1 MRQPLSQTISR
12 ALLVG
17 AVLFT
22 HVMFAHQA
30 EANFW
35 AQRAEAVQ
43 RMRSEAS
50 PTSVGTRGLADLFS
64 APANTE
70 LLTNGVGRPRPA
82 FSVQSFPAPLRKEAA
97 DLLTALLPHAT
108 IRSFADAG
116 PGSPLVIHLQDVHGH
131 TGAQRN
137 IAALLTETI
146 RLRPEAP
153 VVLEGGAGLISR
165 PTFGTVSPQAVQR
178 TAAFFFNIGVISG
191 AEVAALTAPRG
202 TVFFGAE
209 DPDLYLA
216 NVNAILEASLRRQG
230 LVNRLATWRD
240 QAETDANKMFNPSL
254 RALHDKSR
262 GWASG
267 AEGLSERAR
276 FLWEH
281 RKIRKYPELGKFM
294 NATHMEKELVLP
306 AVQRDRNALLVAM
319 ENRLSGSAT
328 LALTQA
334 ALAFRS
340 GTLRPG
346 DFYRTLRQTL
356 QESGLVL
363 DRYPAFEFYT
373 HYVILTD
380 DIQLESLH
388 QELEA
393 LESSLWDLWTET
405 SEERRQV
412 ALIRDLRLASQ
423 LAALELTPDEWA
435 AYGHRLEEIH
445 HLPERLNI
453 DVGAGKTFVRDW
465 VNTLLPFE
473 QFYQLAESRNGAL
486 AKNVVKVFP
495 TDSGTRPLVVLVAG
509 GFHSTGLAAVFAKQ
523 HISVLTLSPKL
534 EEVGSGTPFDL
545 FTRDRTPLEQLFASP
560 RISLSDTLAIQP
572 IGNGKNTRHEAF
584 RALAPRLAPLLNPL
598 DASEKDLNYRIDD
611 RQNPGLAV
619 SQGDGP
625 IPEGELNEI
634 TGGGRV
640 LEKNVPTSL
649 NEEEIQTPRVYVFT
663 KKGSA
668 ITPFLVSLRG
678 LIPRVN
684 RGLSK
689 LFGVALWALFLLP
702 FTPSPTTQAATFYNI
717 GETVQVTVEKGE
729 HLWGVAQR
737 VLEAKGVRATNK
749 ATLELV
755 KDLAQANR
763 RVIKNPHLIYPGVAY
778 TLPAQHLT
786 PAVTQTLTG
795 VESVESPATE
805 PPLTPPAS
813 LSFPPDHSIS
823 DGSSGVTAHSS
834 TNPPLDFSSA
844 PAPEA
849 PGEKGYDMTLLF
861 MLASAYVYRAARS
874 VLTPTLFSALQSNAK
889 KLLIKTIRLKTEAA
903 RVLAVPRKLHPFFY
917 FLGIAGIV
925 TGVFWFVPENV
936 LPAIISDQM
945 PTFLPSATV
954 VAAGSH
960 LSNQWPVELGLAIA
974 LGLASYFIW
983 WRAKEVDLSAVE
995 KSDPRLMDW
1004 ILKLDTME
1012 TVVEG
1017 ERLESDYLLPLLNN
1031 IQALTL
1037 NHQVTPASLADRGM
1051 VEKQIEIYRSI
1062 SRLSRNT
1069 VRLLD
1074 ARLNGSLS
1082 KDDSSRER
1090 IVDVREKIFLYQL
1103 YALKVSHSLVNASV
1117 AHWAFSNFD
1126 NHSSWFERWRLGYIL
1141 RSVRGVR
1148 TMIQRSTSAFN
1159 RNMFRD
1165 KPGTGNLI
1173 WDRAADLSAVR
1184 LGNTLIPGL
1193 YSDQKMAALSHTFD
1207 GLMEKAKSKNLSD
1220 MTVKDLHR
1228 KGVSTM
1234 MGLLFWSVTISM
1246 TLSFGHALLAF
1257 LTGLGANMALFRL
1270 QAAGTRRDS
1279 FYREGL
1285 ADWIRTNVENT
1296 HPNGRLHS
1304 NGNTLEEDP
1313 FHLDRHSIP
1322 FNFKKAQTALE
1333 IELGAKTPS
1342 ADLVILVART
1352 PEERKLYEAR
1362 KQDPRIF
1369 RPDVP
1374 VIVLFVPENQGT
1386 FLAYATAALYPYSD
1400 EFSALSAP
1408 YPHLKDRR
1416 PWDVRIGTLVSK
1428 ESRVEAVA
1436 MPLHELPPLGKH
1448 FHPGSLAD
1456 TTVFDL
1462 GLMNIYRATQ
1472 ESAQKGLGG
1481 MAFRWA
1487 DRAYI
1492 GPIRIGEGHGITL
1505 DAYWAN
1511 REEMVGHGFGA
1522 VVATPGKPIKLI
1534 RMRGDDNTFRVL
1546 GDKHPGRVYDSSNVK
1561 LDQYQGF
1568 SGEGFYSFD
1577 EKGAAAQTD
1586 YLRKLVRNYKKLNGK
1601 PPLDLLM
1608 NFLIP
1613 AQIAR
1618 RHMQNPAAIVQKVA
1632 TYFAQNGF
1640 LTDSSRKNQL
1650 NGFNL
1655 KNARKTTLFTRGHW
1669 SFMLNANPVE
1679 GFFYGGGA
1687 YSYSAV
1693 GESQVHPSLPSFRNT
1708 LYSKFHKA
1716 VGILLV
1722 PWVALGTVLSHWTP
1736 KGFLA
1741 ALSIPL
1747 LTIWLLTSPVGL
1759 IASRVAMAGGAVV
1772 HSLGRIRRA
1781 DRPIDS
1787 PHGAQDITLETWSHP
1802 ARAVDEMTAVVNE
1815 LEGIPGPL
1823 EEGARRAL
1831 ARLGVTLIAS
1841 MPLQNNLLE
1850 GFDAKKARRLFQR
1863 AAPGAWAKEIE
1874 ATDRQGAA
1882 GIVHR
1887 TALRSLAYQVLEVRR
1902 GASRGNALDET
1913 VGQTAFLAGLAGLT
1927 GASLSELHNLMT
1939 LWIGRKNGNEGWE
1952 GRWNAE
1958 VQRGRSSRRSFDSTL
1973 TAEHPLGHASETTFT
1988 ALRVTELMPAVR
2000 SASAQRRALSASLHR
2015 RASSAQKKNDILII
2029 NGMATQGLDE
2039 RTARRILQ
2047 ERLNDP
2053 TLNAYLASVRLVLIP
2068 GEHFTPENVLDRLP
2082 KELAH
2087 HSMDL
2092 ITVNSNAVVVNPLQV
2107 APPYR
2112 VLLLELLGGEIHYV
2126 DVIGV
2131 AKKALNAARV
2141 VAIGA

>member
-1 MRQPLSQTISR
+1 MKHIFPYIICRIVL
-12 ALLVG
+12 AG
-17 AVLFT
+17 AVLT
-22 HVMFAHQA
+22 TQALFAHRA

-35 AQRAEAVQ
+35 TQRAEAVQ
-43 RMRSEAS
+43 RMKGESSPAS
-50 PTSVGTRGLADLFS
+50 LGTGGFSDMLSAPPSVGFLTKKADH
-64 APANTE
+64 
-70 LLTNGVGRPRPA
+70 LLPA
-82 FSVQSFPAPLRKEAA
+82 FADQSFPAPLREESADILAA
-97 DLLTALLPHAT
+97 LPIHAT
-108 IRSFADAG
+108 IRSFTDAG
-116 PGSPLVIHLQDVHGH
+116 PGTPLLIHLQDVHGH
-131 TGAQRN
+131 REAQRN
-137 IAALLTETI
+137 IASLLTELI
-146 RLRPEAP
+146 RLRPKTP
-153 VVLEGGAGLISR
+153 ILLEGGAGPISR
-165 PTFGTVSPQAVQR
+165 PTFGTVSAETAQR
-178 TAAFFFNIGVISG
+178 TAAFFFNIRMISG
-191 AEVAALTAPRG
+191 AEVAALTAPVE
-202 TVFFGAE
+202 TPFFGAE
-209 DPDLYLA
+209 NPDLYLA
-216 NVNAILEASLRRQG
+216 NVDAVRAASPHRHRLLSRLAAWRTHTEADADRLFNSSLR
-230 LVNRLATWRD
+230 V
-240 QAETDANKMFNPSL
+240 
-254 RALHDKSR
+254 LHNESR
-262 GWASG
+262 GWFSG
-267 AEGLSERAR
+267 SGSVSEQAR
-276 FLWEH
+276 FLWQH
-281 RKIRKYPELGKFM
+281 RDTQKCPELEKFM
-294 NATHMEKELVLP
+294 GAVQMEKKILLP
-306 AVQRDRNALLVAM
+306 AVQRDRNALLSAM
-319 ENRLSGSAT
+319 EGRLSGPAT
-328 LALTQA
+328 RTLTQT

-340 GTLRPG
+340 GALRPS
-346 DFYRTLRQTL
+346 DFYRRLRETVQKC
-356 QESGLVL
+356 GLSL
-363 DRYPAFEFYT
+363 DRYPAFEYYT
-373 HYVILTD
+373 RYVILVD
-380 DIQLESLH
+380 SILPDSLH
-388 QELEA
+388 REMES
-393 LESSLWDLWTET
+393 LESSLWHRWAET
-405 SEERRQV
+405 TEERRRV
-412 ALIRDLRLASQ
+412 ALIRDLRLAAQ
-423 LAALELTPDEWA
+423 LAALELTPDQWT
-435 AYGHRLEEIH
+435 AYVHRSEEIH
-445 HLPERLNI
+445 HLPHRLAEEGSLSLNVWT
-453 DVGAGKTFVRDW
+453 D
-465 VNTLLPFE
+465 TLDPFE
-473 QFYQLAESRNGAL
+473 RFYRFAEARNGAL
-486 AKNVVKVFP
+486 ADSVARLIP
-495 TDSGTRPLVVLVAG
+495 TDSGTRPLAVLVAG
-509 GFHSTGLAAVFAKQ
+509 GFHSAGLASVFSAQK
-523 HISVLTLSPKL
+523 ISVLTLSPKL
-534 EEVGSGTPFDL
+534 EGVESATPFDL
-545 FTRDRTPLEQLFASP
+545 FTRDRTPLEQLFATP
-560 RISLSDTLAIQP
+560 RISLSDTLTLQP
-572 IGNGKNTRHEAF
+572 IGMEAAP
-584 RALAPRLAPLLNPL
+584 RWEALMSLAPRLALLL
-598 DASEKDLNYRIDD
+598 DPSKQGEEGQNLTMDD
-611 RQNPGLAV
+611 EQTPGLIV
-619 SQGDGP
+619 SKDGRD
-625 IPEGELNEI
+625 IPDGKLKEL
-634 TGGGRV
+634 TGNGTV
-640 LEKNVPTSL
+640 LEKGVSTSL
-649 NEEEIQTPRVYVFT
+649 DAEEDQAPCVYVFAKKRSAT
-663 KKGSA
+663 ARWYRSLKKGL
-668 ITPFLVSLRG
+668 TKV
-678 LIPRVN
+678 
-684 RGLSK
+684 
-689 LFGVALWALFLLP
+689 FGVALLAFVLLP
-702 FTPSPTTQAATFYNI
+702 FTPSPSAQATTFFNT
-717 GETVQVTVEKGE
+717 GTSVQVTVEKGE

-755 KDLAQANR
+755 KDLVQANR
-763 RVIKNPHLIYPGVAY
+763 GTIKNPHLIYPGVAY

-786 PAVTQTLTG
+786 PAVTQSLTG
-795 VESVESPATE
+795 VTSVETPATG
-805 PPLTPPAS
+805 TPSPTPRS
-813 LSFPPDHSIS
+813 PSFSPDLPSG
-823 DGSSGVTAHSS
+823 DESSGLSPRST
-834 TNPPLDFSSA
+834 TNPALDSSSA
-844 PAPEA
+844 TAPEA

-861 MLASAYVYRAARS
+861 IVASAYVYRATRS
-874 VLTPTLFSALQSNAK
+874 MASPDLLSALQSGTK
-889 KLLIKTIRLKTEAA
+889 KLLEKTIQLKKVVSRHVAIPKNPHRLFYS
-903 RVLAVPRKLHPFFY
+903 LA
-917 FLGIAGIV
+917 IAGMVAAIFWLV
-925 TGVFWFVPENV
+925 PLDVLTPNVFDPMH
-936 LPAIISDQM
+936 S
-945 PTFLPSATV
+945 FLSPATV
-954 VAAGSH
+954 MAAGSH
-960 LSNQWPVELGLAIA
+960 LTNQWPVELGLAIA

-1004 ILKLDTME
+1004 ISKLDTME

-1017 ERLESDYLLPLLNN
+1017 ERLESDSLLPLLNN

-1062 SRLSRNT
+1062 SRLSRDT

-1082 KDDSSRER
+1082 EDDSSRER

-1165 KPGTGNLI
+1165 VPGPGDRI

-1193 YSDQKMAALSHTFD
+1193 YSHQKIQDLSHTFD

-1285 ADWIRTNVENT
+1285 ANWIRTNVENT

-1304 NGNTLEEDP
+1304 NGNTLGEDP

-1374 VIVLFVPENQGT
+1374 VVVLFVPENQGT
-1386 FLAYATAALYPYSD
+1386 LLAYGTAALYPYSD
-1400 EFSALSAP
+1400 EFTALLDR
-1408 YPHLKDRR
+1408 YPHLKDRH
-1416 PWDVRIGTLVSK
+1416 PSELRIGTLVSK
-1428 ESRVEAVA
+1428 ESGAEAVA
-1436 MPLHELPPLGKH
+1436 MTLNDLPSLRKH
-1448 FHPGSLAD
+1448 LHPGDLAG

-1546 GDKHPGRVYDSSNVK
+1546 GDKHPGRVYDSGNEK

-1577 EKGAAAQTD
+1577 AEGAAAQID
-1586 YLRKLVRNYKKLNGK
+1586 YLQKLVRNYKKLREK

-1618 RHMQNPAAIVQKVA
+1618 RHMENPQTISQKVA

-1640 LTDSSRKNQL
+1640 LTDSSRKNEL

-1655 KNARKTTLFTRGHW
+1655 KNARKTTLFTKGQW
-1669 SFMLNANPVE
+1669 SFMLNANPVD
-1679 GFFYGGGA
+1679 GFFYGGA
-1687 YSYSAV
+1687 TYSSSEEEKSLV
-1693 GESQVHPSLPSFRNT
+1693 NPSRPKKKHIYPRFREA
-1708 LYSKFHKA
+1708 L
-1716 VGILLV
+1716 GILLV
-1722 PWVALGTVLSHWTP
+1722 PLAALGTALSHWTP

-1741 ALSIPL
+1741 AVSIPL
-1747 LTIWLLTSPVGL
+1747 LTVWLLMSPVGL
-1759 IASRVAMAGGAVV
+1759 IASRVALAGGAVV

-1802 ARAVDEMTAVVNE
+1802 ARSVDEMTAAVNE
-1815 LEGIPGPL
+1815 LEGISSPL
-1823 EEGARRAL
+1823 EERAQRAL
-1831 ARLGVTLIAS
+1831 ARLVFTLIAS

-1850 GFDAKKARRLFQR
+1850 GFDAKKTRQLLQS
-1863 AAPGAWAKEIE
+1863 AAPDVWAKEAD
-1874 ATDRQGAA
+1874 ATDQQGAA
-1882 GIVHR
+1882 GIVDR

-1902 GASRGNALDET
+1902 EASRGNALDET
-1913 VGQTAFLAGLAGLT
+1913 VGQTAFLAGLAGIT
-1927 GASLSELHNLMT
+1927 GTALSELHDLMT
-1939 LWIGRKNGNEGWE
+1939 LWGGRKNGQEGWE
-1952 GRWNAE
+1952 ERWNAD
-1958 VQRGRSSRRSFDSTL
+1958 VKRGRSARVALDSTL
-1973 TAEHPLGHASETTFT
+1973 TPTHSFGQAPETTFT
-1988 ALRVTELMPAVR
+1988 ALRVTELMPSAR
-2000 SASAQRRALSASLHR
+2000 SSSAQRQALIASLHR
-2015 RASSAQKKNDILII
+2015 QASSAQMKNDILVI
-2029 NGMATQGLDE
+2029 NGRAAQGLDE
-2039 RTARRILQ
+2039 DAARKILQ

-2053 TLNAYLASVRLVLIP
+2053 ALNAYLASVRLVLIP
-2068 GEHFTPENVLDRLP
+2068 GEQFTPENVLDRLP

-2092 ITVNSNAVVVNPLQV
+2092 ITVNSNAIVVNPLQGD
-2107 APPYR
+2107 PPYR
-2112 VLLLELLGGEIHYV
+2112 VLLLELLGGEIQYV

-2131 AKKALNAARV
+2131 ARKALNAARV